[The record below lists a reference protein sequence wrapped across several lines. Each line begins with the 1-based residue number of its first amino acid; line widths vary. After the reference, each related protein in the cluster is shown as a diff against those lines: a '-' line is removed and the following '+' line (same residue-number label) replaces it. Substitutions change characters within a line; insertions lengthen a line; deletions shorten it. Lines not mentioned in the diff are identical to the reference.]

1 MKRARK
7 VCVVL
12 CLLACGDRGAE
23 NVDTGPDAAA
33 GPVDVGGVGDAARD
47 AESATDG
54 AARADADAVA
64 VAMDDA
70 GAPSDAAADAARP
83 DVGVR
88 PDGGPR
94 GSTRHVALGAF
105 APGEPIAFEVP
116 AGFGSMLLQ
125 ARGEPT
131 GVYRF
136 VGFEGGPPPPRVS
149 AQPHV
154 ATALI
159 PNGDDGGPLA
169 AGLWTFEVRVLSAP
183 EPDAPLE
190 VEAWLVSEGPPGPL
204 PLTLWLPP
212 AAGRGVD
219 DAGVLALI
227 APLGAAF
234 DRHFAIDVEVAVR
247 ALDGAAPAELVL
259 DSAAGDLGGF
269 AALATHATADAPLGV
284 HVYLVADI
292 IDGDG
297 GMGGVAGGLP
307 APLGLPDTGA
317 AVVAARTSLLD
328 DFPDAVADRVAHEVG
343 HALGLYHT
351 TEFNGVLHDPLS
363 DTPECP
369 AVCDGDGDGVVFA
382 RECGARDRGEAPC
395 RGASD
400 NLMFWTFGGLLQ
412 TTETQ
417 RAVIRRHPALAIGR

>member
-12 CLLACGDRGAE
+12 CLLACGDPAAE
-23 NVDTGPDAAA
+23 TKAGVADAATGPAEVGGAA
-33 GPVDVGGVGDAARD
+33 GD
-47 AESATDG
+47 AELPTDG
-54 AARADADAVA
+54 AASVDARVGPAEDLGVLADASVP
-64 VAMDDA
+64 V
-70 GAPSDAAADAARP
+70 DAASP
-83 DVGVR
+83 DVGVGH
-88 PDGGPR
+88 DAGAA
-94 GSTRHVALGAF
+94 GSARHVALGTF
-105 APGEPIAFEVP
+105 SPGEPIVFEVP
-116 AGFGSMLLQ
+116 AGFDSMLLQ

-136 VGFEGGPPPPRVS
+136 VGFEGGPPPPRIS

-154 ATALI
+154 ATALV
-159 PNGDDGGPLA
+159 PNGDDGGPLLP
-169 AGLWTFEVRVLSAP
+169 GGWTFEIRALSAP
-183 EPDAPLE
+183 QPDAPLE
-190 VEAWLVSEGPPGPL
+190 VEAWLVPEAPPGPL
-204 PLTLWLPP
+204 PVTIWLPP
-212 AAGRGVD
+212 AAGRGPD
-219 DAGVLALI
+219 DPGVLALLG
-227 APLGAAF
+227 PLGAAF
-234 DRHFAIDVEVAVR
+234 DRHYAIEVEVAIR
-247 ALDGAAPAELVL
+247 ALDDAAPAELVL

-269 AALATHATADAPLGV
+269 AALAEHASADAPLGV
-284 HVYLVADI
+284 HVYLVAEI
-292 IDGDG
+292 FDGDS

-351 TEFNGVLHDPLS
+351 TEFNGALHDPLS
-363 DTPECP
+363 DTLECP
-369 AVCDGDGDGVVFA
+369 VVCDGDGDGVVFA
-382 RECGARDRGEAPC
+382 RECGARARGEPPC

-412 TTETQ
+412 TTGTQ